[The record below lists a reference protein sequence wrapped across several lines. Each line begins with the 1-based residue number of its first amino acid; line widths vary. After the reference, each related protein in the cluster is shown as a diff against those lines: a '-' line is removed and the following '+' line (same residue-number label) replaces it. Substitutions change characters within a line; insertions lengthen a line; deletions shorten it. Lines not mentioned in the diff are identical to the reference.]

1 MGAKKIKTSV
11 LIIGG
16 GATGTGVAR
25 DLAMR
30 GIDCLLVERRDIN
43 AGASGSNHGLLHSGA
58 RYVFNDS
65 LSASECAREGRLLK
79 KLAAHCIEETGGLF
93 VAVKGD
99 DERYVAD
106 FPHLCA
112 KCGVACQALTVEQ
125 VLEMEPALSPDTIA
139 AYAVEDAA
147 VDPFRLSLENLAHAL
162 ALGAGLQRHSEVT
175 GFKVRQ
181 KRISTTRV
189 RNQLTGEALDI
200 EADLVINASGAWA
213 GQVAA
218 LAGADINVLYS
229 KGSLLIADHRLAHR
243 VINRL
248 RPSSDADILVPGGT
262 VSILGTTSIRVKTLD
277 DIRPTIAESD
287 FIVDTAAQMLPV
299 LYKTRYIRA
308 YAGVRPLVGRQKGE
322 NDRSV
327 SRNFSLFDH
336 TEAGIENFV
345 TITGGKLT
353 TYRLMAEKAVD
364 LACDKLGRQAPCLTV
379 SQPLPACEDFQWTEP
394 GLAARQWARD
404 HEAGDLMLCEC
415 EMVPRSAISRVITA
429 IQKQNEA
436 PDLRSIGLRS
446 RMGKGSCQGAFCG
459 VRISAYMSDRVD
471 LQDYDAVG
479 DLKNFLE
486 GRWKGIRPV
495 LWDVALAQEELQ
507 EALHCGL
514 FGLEL

>member
-1 MGAKKIKTSV
+1 MGKKTIKTRV
-11 LIIGG
+11 LVIGG

-43 AGASGSNHGLLHSGA
+43 AGASGANHGLLHSGA
-58 RYVFNDS
+58 RYVSSDP
-65 LSASECAREGRLLK
+65 LSAAECAREGRLLK
-79 KLAAHCIEETGGLF
+79 KLAAHCIEQTGGLF

-99 DERYVAD
+99 DENYIAD
-106 FPHLCA
+106 FPRLCA
-112 KCGVACQALTVEQ
+112 KCGVACQALDVGE
-125 VLEMEPALSPDTIA
+125 VLEVEPALSPDTIA
-139 AYAVEDAA
+139 VYAVEDAA
-147 VDPFRLSLENLAHAL
+147 VDPFRLSLENMAHAL
-162 ALGAGLQRHSEVT
+162 ALGGSLQRHTEVHD
-175 GFKVRQ
+175 FKLHNN
-181 KRISTTRV
+181 RIATTQV
-189 RNQLTGEALDI
+189 QNQLTGEQLNI

-213 GQVAA
+213 GQIAA
-218 LAGADINVLYS
+218 LAGADISVLYS
-229 KGSLLIADHRLAHR
+229 KGSLLITDHRLAQR

-262 VSILGTTSIRVKTLD
+262 VSILGTTSIRIKTLD

-287 FIVDTAAQMLPV
+287 FIVDTAAQMVPELQ
-299 LYKTRYIRA
+299 KTRYIRA
-308 YAGVRPLVGRQKGE
+308 YAGVRPLVGSQKGE

-336 TEAGIENFV
+336 AEAGIDNFI

-364 LACDKLGRQAPCLTV
+364 LACDKLGVDASCLTAG
-379 SQPLPACEDFQWTEP
+379 QALPPCEDFQWTEP
-394 GLAARQWARD
+394 GLAAKQWIREHD
-404 HEAGDLMLCEC
+404 AGDLMLCEC
-415 EMVPRSAISRVITA
+415 EMVPSSVISRVIES
-429 IQKQNEA
+429 IWKQNEK

-446 RMGKGSCQGAFCG
+446 RIGKGSCQGAFCG
-459 VRISAYMSDRVD
+459 VRISAYMSDRPDMQEYEAVSD
-471 LQDYDAVG
+471 LR
-479 DLKNFLE
+479 NFLE

-495 LWDVALAQEELQ
+495 LWDASLAQEELQ